1 MLYVNTIILVVLHAI
16 LLFTG
21 SAGSLFIL
29 VVQFLDWLKT
39 HQLDPIDFI
48 IVSIALSNL
57 FLQGSFFFNAICIFL
72 FVEFFVQVWVVNS
85 LAVIMNSLAL
95 SSLWSS
101 TTLCFYYCVKI
112 INLNGTMFYKL
123 KAKLSIIVPWL
134 LVFSNVVSW
143 TVALPTYWDVYRL
156 SPVPTDNATHVQST
170 YNLNF
175 KSRCDCVFYIFMVY
189 SGVAF
194 MIILFTAGA
203 IIKSL
208 LKHVMEIKK
217 NNEGVR
223 PARISA
229 HISAARTVF
238 SLLTLYL
245 IFYGALTA
253 VLIEVQDVGSVFFSV
268 IFMIVCSFPTANA
281 VILIF
286 GNRKLSNKLR
296 YVLGVKSVSG
306 NTEVSGSP

>member
-1 MLYVNTIILVVLHAI
+1 MFYVNTIILVVLHAI

-48 IVSIALSNL
+48 IVFIGLANL
-57 FLQGSFFFNAICIFL
+57 FLQGSFSFNAICIFQ
-72 FVEFFVQVWVVNS
+72 FVEFYVQVWVVNS
-85 LAVIMNSLAL
+85 LAVIMTSLAL

-112 INLNGTMFYKL
+112 INLKGTMLYKL
-123 KAKLSIIVPWL
+123 KAKLPIIVPWL
-134 LVFSNVVSW
+134 LVLSNVASW
-143 TVALPTYWDVYRL
+143 AVALPTYWDVYRL
-156 SPVPTDNATHVQST
+156 SPVPTDNATHIQPT

-175 KSRCDCVFYIFMVY
+175 KSRCDCVFDIFMVY

-217 NNEGVR
+217 NNKGVR

-238 SLLTLYL
+238 SLLIVYL
-245 IFYGALTA
+245 IFYAA
-253 VLIEVQDVGSVFFSV
+253 INAIFNEVGDVGSAFFSV
-268 IFMIVCSFPTANA
+268 IFIMACTFPTANA

-296 YVLGVKSVSG
+296 YILGVKLVSG
-306 NTEVSGSP
+306 NTEVCVTV